1 MKKPVIY
8 LIIFNFLIFYSAYA
22 KPYNAYEIEKSIGM
36 TMEECNIY
44 HELMAYDYTK
54 ISEKQRLD
62 DALNYLVNPV
72 NDYNI
77 YISLGSPSETPKCS
91 RFNYEFYDYLF
102 ESLMSIKDS
111 KIKNSSKYNAALFY
125 YYFNKKNKFYQLDKL
140 IFYAKKLSNI
150 NIDTF
155 TNFFPVKDE
164 SYNEYKYKY
173 IHNLYKVIKFL
184 NDEKNITNNL
194 NAGVFYNKLIDASL
208 DVFALIDTGRAD
220 FFNSGIELFFKSE
233 AQGSGLYQVISV
245 DFSEIDTNKL
255 KDYLNKNSINYQNNP
270 KELDEF
276 SKGYSSSY
284 DYMFGVFAYNKDIY
298 VIDRNPINKKTYDM
312 YYYTFNNFYEYE
324 DNSLGERNDNNPN
337 LFLISGG
344 IKTNNFPLGDI
355 DKLNTSKVREAVDSE
370 VEKKSPFIKA
380 GKYDVYLATD
390 YYEDYV
396 GTVAGQGVYA
406 PGEYYYFDIDNDGK
420 DELLGAVSV
429 SSGTYEHEGTYTYI
443 LNKKTLKI
451 EDNILNKFLQT
462 FTGNEEYIAESKYL
476 EPFKNQNINN
486 KITKD
491 NAGKGIKREFQQKL
505 YTYNGKNK
513 ILLYET
519 QGTGIYIDILYENG
533 KLNVTADKLYNY
545 KPNID
550 LKYKVEN
557 GRPVNSFKLGQEIKN
572 KLY

>member
-1 MKKPVIY
+1 MKKTIIY
-8 LIIFNFLIFYSAYA
+8 LIIFNVLIVYSVYA

-36 TMEECNIY
+36 TMEECDIY
-44 HELMAYDYTK
+44 YELRAYDYTK

-62 DALNYLVNPV
+62 DALNYLVNSV

-77 YISLGSPSETPKCS
+77 YISLDSPSETPKCS

-125 YYFNKKNKFYQLDKL
+125 YYFNQKNNFYELDKL

-150 NIDTF
+150 NIDKF
-155 TNFFPVKDE
+155 TKFFPVKDE
-164 SYNEYKYKY
+164 SFNEYKYKY

-184 NDEKNITNNL
+184 NNEKNITNSL

-208 DVFALIDTGRAD
+208 DDFALIDMDRAD

-233 AQGSGLYQVISV
+233 SQGSGLYQVISV

-270 KELDEF
+270 KEIDEF
-276 SKGYSSSY
+276 IEGYSSSY

-298 VIDRNPINKKTYDM
+298 VIDRNPLNKKTYDM
-312 YYYTFNNFYEYE
+312 YYYTFNNFYDYQ
-324 DNSLGERNDNNPN
+324 DNFFGNRNNNNPN
-337 LFLISGG
+337 LFLISGS

-355 DKLNTSKVREAVDSE
+355 NKLNTSKVREVIDSE
-370 VEKKSPFIKA
+370 VEKNSPFIKD
-380 GKYDVYLATD
+380 GKYDVELATD
-390 YYEDYV
+390 YYKDYIC
-396 GTVAGQGVYA
+396 TVAGQWIYA

-420 DELLGAVSV
+420 DELLGAISV
-429 SSGTYEHEGTYTYI
+429 SSGTYEYEGTYTYI

-462 FTGNEEYIAESKYL
+462 FSGNLEYIAESIHLK
-476 EPFKNQNINN
+476 PFKNQNINN
-486 KITKD
+486 KVTKD

-533 KLNVTADKLYNY
+533 KLNITADKLYNY

-557 GRPVNSFKLGQEIKN
+557 GRPVNSFKLGQDIK
-572 KLY
+572 K

>member
-1 MKKPVIY
+1 MKKTIIY
-8 LIIFNFLIFYSAYA
+8 LIIFNVLIVYSVYA
-22 KPYNAYEIEKSIGM
+22 KPYNAHEIEKSIGM
-36 TMEECNIY
+36 TMEECGIY
-44 HELMAYDYTK
+44 HEIMAYDYTK

-72 NDYNI
+72 NDYTI
-77 YISLGSPSETPKCS
+77 YISLSSPSETPKCS
-91 RFNYEFYDYLF
+91 RFNNKFYDYLF

-125 YYFNKKNKFYQLDKL
+125 YYFNQKNKFYELDKL

-150 NIDTF
+150 NIDKF
-155 TNFFPVKDE
+155 TKFFPVKDE

-184 NDEKNITNNL
+184 NNEKNITNNL

-208 DVFALIDTGRAD
+208 DDFALIDMDRAD

-233 AQGSGLYQVISV
+233 SQGSGLYQVISV

-270 KELDEF
+270 KEIDEF
-276 SKGYSSSY
+276 IEGYSSSY

-298 VIDRNPINKKTYDM
+298 VIDRNPLNKKTYDM
-312 YYYTFNNFYEYE
+312 YYYTFNNFYDYQ
-324 DNSLGERNDNNPN
+324 DNFFGNRNNNNPN
-337 LFLISGG
+337 LFLISGS

-355 DKLNTSKVREAVDSE
+355 NKLNTSKVREVIDSE
-370 VEKKSPFIKA
+370 VEKNSPFIKD
-380 GKYDVYLATD
+380 GKYDVELATD
-390 YYEDYV
+390 YYKDYICK
-396 GTVAGQGVYA
+396 VAGQWIYA

-420 DELLGAVSV
+420 DELLGAISV
-429 SSGTYEHEGTYTYI
+429 SSGTYEYEGTYTYI

-462 FTGNEEYIAESKYL
+462 FSGNLEYIAESIHLK
-476 EPFKNQNINN
+476 PFKNQNINN
-486 KITKD
+486 KVTKD

-519 QGTGIYIDILYENG
+519 QGIGIYIDILYENG

-557 GRPVNSFKLGQEIKN
+557 GRPVNSFKLGQDIK
-572 KLY
+572 K

>member
-1 MKKPVIY
+1 MKKTIIY
-8 LIIFNFLIFYSAYA
+8 LIIFNVLIVYSVYA
-22 KPYNAYEIEKSIGM
+22 KPYNAHEIEKSIGM
-36 TMEECNIY
+36 TMEECGIY
-44 HELMAYDYTK
+44 HDIMAYDYTK

-72 NDYNI
+72 NDYTI

-91 RFNYEFYDYLF
+91 RFNYKFYDYLF

-125 YYFNKKNKFYQLDKL
+125 YYFNQKNNFYELDKL

-150 NIDTF
+150 NIDKF
-155 TNFFPVKDE
+155 TKFFPVKDE

-184 NDEKNITNNL
+184 NNEKNITNNL

-208 DVFALIDTGRAD
+208 DDFALIYMERAD
-220 FFNSGIELFFKSE
+220 FFNSGIELFFKLES
-233 AQGSGLYQVISV
+233 QGSGLYQVISV

-270 KELDEF
+270 KEIDEF
-276 SKGYSSSY
+276 IEGYSSSY

-298 VIDRNPINKKTYDM
+298 VIDRNPLNKKTYDM
-312 YYYTFNNFYEYE
+312 YYYTFNNFYDYQ
-324 DNSLGERNDNNPN
+324 DNFFGNRNNNNPN
-337 LFLISGG
+337 LFLISGS

-355 DKLNTSKVREAVDSE
+355 NKLNTSKVREVIDSE
-370 VEKKSPFIKA
+370 VEKNSPFIKD
-380 GKYDVYLATD
+380 GKYDVELATD
-390 YYEDYV
+390 YYKDYICK
-396 GTVAGQGVYA
+396 VAGQWIYA

-429 SSGTYEHEGTYTYI
+429 SSGTYEYEGTYTYI

-462 FTGNEEYIAESKYL
+462 FSGNIEYIAESKHL
-476 EPFKNQNINN
+476 KPFKNQNINN
-486 KITKD
+486 KVTKD

-533 KLNVTADKLYNY
+533 KLNITADKLYNY

-557 GRPVNSFKLGQEIKN
+557 GRPVNSFKLGQDIK
-572 KLY
+572 K

>member
-1 MKKPVIY
+1 MKKTIIY
-8 LIIFNFLIFYSAYA
+8 LIIFNVLIVYSVYA

-36 TMEECNIY
+36 TMEECDIY
-44 HELMAYDYTK
+44 YELRAYDYTK

-62 DALNYLVNPV
+62 DALNYLVNFV

-77 YISLGSPSETPKCS
+77 YISLDSPSETPKCS
-91 RFNYEFYDYLF
+91 RFNYKFYDYLF

-125 YYFNKKNKFYQLDKL
+125 YYFNQKNNFYELDKL

-150 NIDTF
+150 NIDKF
-155 TNFFPVKDE
+155 TKFFPVKDE
-164 SYNEYKYKY
+164 SFNEYKYKY

-184 NDEKNITNNL
+184 NNEKNITNNL

-208 DVFALIDTGRAD
+208 DDFALIDMDRAD

-233 AQGSGLYQVISV
+233 SQGSGLYQVISV

-270 KELDEF
+270 KEIDEF
-276 SKGYSSSY
+276 IEGYSSSY

-298 VIDRNPINKKTYDM
+298 VIDRNPLNKKTYDM
-312 YYYTFNNFYEYE
+312 YYYTFNNFYDYQ
-324 DNSLGERNDNNPN
+324 DNFFGNRNNNNPN
-337 LFLISGG
+337 LFLISGS

-355 DKLNTSKVREAVDSE
+355 NKLNTSKVREVIDSE
-370 VEKKSPFIKA
+370 VEKNSPFIKD
-380 GKYDVYLATD
+380 GKYDVELATD
-390 YYEDYV
+390 YYKDYIC
-396 GTVAGQGVYA
+396 TVAGQWIYV

-420 DELLGAVSV
+420 DELLGAISV
-429 SSGTYEHEGTYTYI
+429 SSGTYEYEGTYTYI

-462 FTGNEEYIAESKYL
+462 FSGNLEYIAESIHLK
-476 EPFKNQNINN
+476 PFKNQNINN
-486 KITKD
+486 KVTKD

-533 KLNVTADKLYNY
+533 KLNITADKLYNY

-557 GRPVNSFKLGQEIKN
+557 GRPVNSFKLGQDVK
-572 KLY
+572 K